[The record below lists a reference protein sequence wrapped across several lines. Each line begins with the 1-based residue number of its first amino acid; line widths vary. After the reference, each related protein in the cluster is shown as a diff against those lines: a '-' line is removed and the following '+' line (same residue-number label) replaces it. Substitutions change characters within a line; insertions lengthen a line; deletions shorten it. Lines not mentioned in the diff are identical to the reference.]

1 MKETINQLKKE
12 IEKKFL
18 KIRGWKSWEE
28 YDRIIESSELD
39 KNVRSELI
47 SICIDQT
54 LQEVCKEIENR
65 VLYLNKEK
73 DKKGKKKVG
82 DIVYLHIYDMI
93 NELKELLKK
102 FQGEEK

>member
-1 MKETINQLKKE
+1 MKETIKQLEKEFKKLPD
-12 IEKKFL
+12 K
-18 KIRGWKSWEE
+18 
-28 YDRIIESSELD
+28 D
-39 KNVRSELI
+39 KNFIFTRVKGVDYISNDTHEVLI
-47 SICIDQT
+47 KQAKLRT
-54 LQEVCKEIENR
+54 LQEVCAEIEDR

-102 FQGEEK
+102 FKGEEK